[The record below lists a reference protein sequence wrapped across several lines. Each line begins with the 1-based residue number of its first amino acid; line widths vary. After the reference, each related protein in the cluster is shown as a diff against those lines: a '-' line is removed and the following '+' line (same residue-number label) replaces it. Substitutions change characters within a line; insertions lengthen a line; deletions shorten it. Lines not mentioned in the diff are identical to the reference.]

1 MGGAIGNDVHGKN
14 HHLAGSFGHH
24 VLSFELLRG
33 DGERRACRPGDDD
46 GWFEATLGGLGLTGL
61 ITHAE
66 LQLRRVPGSSLE
78 VENIRFSGLAD
89 FFALSQDSSESHEY
103 SVAWIDCLA
112 RGRAPMGISPVPTMP
127 RSHRRTSSHA
137 PAAVV
142 DAADTTDITGQ
153 PAHSAPPFNTL
164 YYWRQPAQRRR
175 HVSHLL
181 PFFYP
186 LDGISQ
192 WNRMYGPAGFV
203 QYQCV
208 LPPHASGWSSR
219 PAAGNRPQW
228 PGFVPGGAQA
238 VRHAVPLGM
247 LSFPRPGTTLA
258 LDFPNTGEA
267 LWALLR
273 RLDQIVDAAGGA
285 QYPAKDARM
294 TAASFQQ
301 AYPRWQDFSRF
312 IDPRFSSGFW
322 RRVTGKHAERPHRR
336 RHVRDCRSRCPALC
350 ARGARLFLVGR
361 RADRLAAIA
370 DDLRVRGARAHTYSM
385 DINDLAAHAEL
396 LAQAWQALGRVDVVL
411 VAHGTL
417 PDQAACEASVETCM
431 TEFATNGTSTLA
443 LLEPVANRL
452 ADAGSGAL
460 AVITSV
466 VTAPPE
472 QLRLRRRQGCGQHLP

>member
-1 MGGAIGNDVHGKN
+1 MRTRAYSWGRYPRAPQSLVRVNDRLAGLPAFEGSALPYGNGRSYGDSCQNPGAALLDCRGLDRFIAFDPASGRLHCEAGVTLDEIIALVLPQGWFLPVTPGTRHVTVGGAIGNDVHGKN

-24 VLSFELLRG
+24 VLSFELLRS
-33 DGERRACRPGDDD
+33 DGERRVCRPGDED

-78 VENIRFSGLAD
+78 VENIRFSSLAD
-89 FFALSQDSSESHEY
+89 FFALSGESCESHEY

-112 RGRAPMGISPVPTMP
+112 RGRALGRGHFT
-127 RSHRRTSSHA
+127 RANHA
-137 PAAVV
+137 V
-142 DAADTTDITGQ
+142 Q
-153 PAHSAPPFNTL
+153 PADERPVAPPGQWKMPLTPPVSLVNRLTLRPFNTL
-164 YYWRQPAQRRR
+164 YYWRQLSPRRR
-175 HVSHLL
+175 HASHLL

-208 LPPHASGWSSR
+208 LPPQAATDGIPALLQEIARSGQGSFLAVLKQFGTR
-219 PAAGNRPQW
+219 PSP
-228 PGFVPGGAQA
+228 
-238 VRHAVPLGM
+238 GM

-294 TAASFQQ
+294 TATSFQR
-301 AYPRWQDFSRF
+301 AYPRWQDFRRF

-322 RRVTGKHAERPHRR
+322 RRVTE
-336 RHVRDCRSRCPALC
+336 
-350 ARGARLFLVGR
+350 
-361 RADRLAAIA
+361 
-370 DDLRVRGARAHTYSM
+370 
-385 DINDLAAHAEL
+385 
-396 LAQAWQALGRVDVVL
+396 
-411 VAHGTL
+411 
-417 PDQAACEASVETCM
+417 
-431 TEFATNGTSTLA
+431 
-443 LLEPVANRL
+443 
-452 ADAGSGAL
+452 
-460 AVITSV
+460 
-466 VTAPPE
+466 
-472 QLRLRRRQGCGQHLP
+472 